1 MFGLGGHELLIIL
14 FVMVLL
20 FGASR
25 IPELGRSLGSGIR
38 EFKTGLR
45 DAEKEELEDEKKK
58 KIESSEDA

>member
-1 MFGLGGHELLIIL
+1 MFGLGGNELLIIL

-38 EFKTGLR
+38 EFKSGLR
-45 DAEKEELEDEKKK
+45 AVEEEEDEEEKK
-58 KIESSEDA
+58 KIETSEDV

>member
-1 MFGLGGHELLIIL
+1 MLGLGGHELLIIL

-38 EFKTGLR
+38 EFKSGLR
-45 DAEKEELEDEKKK
+45 AVEEEENEEENK
-58 KIESSEDA
+58 KIDSSEDV